1 MKNEKVYTISEVS
14 KMFNL
19 PVSTLRYYED
29 EGILTNV
36 GRTSTNQRIYY
47 EMHINR
53 LRSICCFK
61 RTGMSIAQLKDFF
74 NFEMDEDNSIDDMID
89 LLECQKKSVEDKL
102 KELNADYEHVQK
114 KIRFYTDVKKAIEND
129 QQKPDWHDY
138 K

>member
-1 MKNEKVYTISEVS
+1 MENEKVYTISEVS
-14 KMFNL
+14 KMFDL

-74 NFEMDEDNSIDDMID
+74 NFEMDEDNSIDDMIA

-114 KIRFYTDVKKAIEND
+114 KISFYTDVKKAIEND
-129 QQKPDWHDY
+129 QPKPNWHDY